1 MANAQRFAITM
12 SALTSIADHVA
23 HVPGRKN
30 LVWLTADL
38 PFSGQAMARVLSP
51 AQIAAYMVDARGLL
65 TSVSRED
72 NHGTGDEDALARGNF
87 APAQSPQPI
96 GIETMRELADATG
109 GKAFVNTNDL
119 TGAIREAV
127 EGSSVSYTLGFY
139 VDPALLDGKFHEL
152 KLQVKRKGVSLR
164 YPTGYFALQDR
175 PSTKDQDRERLLT
188 ALRSPLQSSAI
199 LVQAKLDRVNQPKPN
214 SLQLSSSIDIHN
226 LQLAQDGKLRK
237 GGIQVYV
244 IEQDQTGKVL
254 HQSSQALSLHLTEQ
268 QYAEYLQS
276 GIFFRKYL
284 QPQPGATTLRV
295 LVQDVGTTAVGSL
308 IIPLS
313 AVK

>member
-1 MANAQRFAITM
+1 
-12 SALTSIADHVA
+12 
-23 HVPGRKN
+23 
-30 LVWLTADL
+30 
-38 PFSGQAMARVLSP
+38 
-51 AQIAAYMVDARGLL
+51 
-65 TSVSRED
+65 
-72 NHGTGDEDALARGNF
+72 
-87 APAQSPQPI
+87 
-96 GIETMRELADATG
+96 
-109 GKAFVNTNDL
+109 
-119 TGAIREAV
+119 
-127 EGSSVSYTLGFY
+127 

-226 LQLAQDGKLRK
+226 LQLAQDGKLLK
-237 GGIQVYV
+237 GAIQVYV

-254 HQSSQALSLHLTEQ
+254 HQSSQALSLRLTEQ
-268 QYAEYLQS
+268 QYADYLQS

-295 LVQDVGTTAVGSL
+295 LVQDMGTTAVGSL

-313 AVK
+313 EVK